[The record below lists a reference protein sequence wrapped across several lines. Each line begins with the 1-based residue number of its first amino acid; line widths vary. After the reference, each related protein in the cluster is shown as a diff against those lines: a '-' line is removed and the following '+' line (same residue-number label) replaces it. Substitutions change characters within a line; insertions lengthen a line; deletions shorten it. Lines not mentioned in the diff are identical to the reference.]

1 MLIVKRAALI
11 IAIVLYCALY
21 AFALF
26 KSIGIIKAEL
36 KKDKMPVKWMP
47 KKQKTIV
54 LVIMLC
60 DLLSFL
66 TALFLYYFLS
76 GDEIF
81 EAVLYA
87 AMTCAKIMG
96 RLPTLLLIT
105 WLLSLLTHDW
115 LFRKNHSGTDTNN

>member
-1 MLIVKRAALI
+1 MLIVKRVALI
-11 IAIVLYCALY
+11 IAIALYCALY

-26 KSIGIIKAEL
+26 KSLVIIKAEL

-47 KKQKTIV
+47 KRQKTIV
-54 LVIMLC
+54 LVIMLW

-76 GDEIF
+76 GSEIF

-87 AMTCAKIMG
+87 IMTCAKILG
-96 RLPTLLLIT
+96 KLPNLLLIT

-115 LFRKNHSGTDTNN
+115 LFRKSQNNQQ